1 MYNDVM
7 KKESKEMVVSTIK
20 QFNLPR
26 YDQIPDVGLYLEQV
40 ANYMNQYFKVLP
52 DMEITTSMISNYVK
66 KGLVDR
72 SIKKKYYRDQIASL
86 MFVAIAKTVLS
97 IDRINQ
103 LFVLQIQT
111 YDKQTAYEYM
121 RLELENIIDYVF
133 GIKEELDNVGV
144 TCTDEK
150 ELLRYTL
157 VAFAHKIYLELC
169 LEAVSQEEK

>member
-1 MYNDVM
+1 M
-7 KKESKEMVVSTIK
+7 KNESKQKVLQTIQ
-20 QFNLPR
+20 QFNLPT
-26 YDQIPDVGLYLEQV
+26 YDQIPDVGLYLEQT

-72 SIKKKYYRDQIASL
+72 SIKKKYDRDQIASL

-103 LFVLQIQT
+103 LFVLQVLT

-121 RLELENIIDYVF
+121 RLELANIIEYVF
-133 GIKEELDNVGV
+133 GLKDELDEVGV
-144 TCTDEK
+144 TSSDEK
-150 ELLRYTL
+150 EMLRYALTT
-157 VAFAHKIYLELC
+157 FAHKIYLELC

>member
-7 KKESKEMVVSTIK
+7 KQESKQQVLTTIQ

-40 ANYMNQYFKVLP
+40 ASYMNQYFRVLP

-103 LFVLQIQT
+103 LFIIQTKT

-121 RLELENIIDYVF
+121 RLELDNIIHYVF
-133 GIKEELDNVGV
+133 GMKDQLDSIGV

-150 ELLRYTL
+150 DLLRYTL
-157 VAFAHKIYLELC
+157 VTFAHKIYLELC
-169 LEAVSQEEK
+169 LEAVS

>member
-1 MYNDVM
+1 M
-7 KKESKEMVVSTIK
+7 KQESKEKVLETIH
-20 QFNLPR
+20 QFKLPR
-26 YDQIPDVGLYLEQV
+26 YDQIPDVGLYLEQT
-40 ANYMNQYFKVLP
+40 ASYMNQYFKVIP

-103 LFVLQIQT
+103 LFILQART

-121 RLELENIIDYVF
+121 RLELENIIYYVF
-133 GIKEELDNVGV
+133 GLKDNLDDIGV
-144 TCTDEK
+144 THTDEK
-150 ELLRYTL
+150 EMLRNTITT
-157 VAFAHKIYLELC
+157 FAHKIYLELC
-169 LEAVSQEEK
+169 LEAVSQEE

>member
-1 MYNDVM
+1 M
-7 KKESKEMVVSTIK
+7 KQESKQKVLETIQ
-20 QFNLPR
+20 QFKLPR
-26 YDQIPDVGLYLEQV
+26 YDQIPDVGLYLEQT
-40 ANYMNQYFKVLP
+40 ASYMNQYFKVIP

-103 LFVLQIQT
+103 LFILQVRT

-121 RLELENIIDYVF
+121 RLELENIIYYVF
-133 GIKEELDNVGV
+133 GLKATLDDIGV
-144 TCTDEK
+144 THTDEK
-150 ELLRYTL
+150 EMLRNTITT
-157 VAFAHKIYLELC
+157 FAHKIYLELC
-169 LEAVSQEEK
+169 LEAVSQEE